1 MLTAI
6 SIMKQPI
13 VQISDGNK
21 KIPVA
26 KISRSRVKKFL
37 SEESKNVT
45 KVANVIEAG
54 AIFC

>member
-1 MLTAI
+1 
-6 SIMKQPI
+6 MKQPI

-26 KISRSRVKKFL
+26 KISRSRVKQFL
-37 SEESKNVT
+37 NEESKNVT

>member
-1 MLTAI
+1 
-6 SIMKQPI
+6 MKQPI

-26 KISRSRVKKFL
+26 KISRSRVKQFL